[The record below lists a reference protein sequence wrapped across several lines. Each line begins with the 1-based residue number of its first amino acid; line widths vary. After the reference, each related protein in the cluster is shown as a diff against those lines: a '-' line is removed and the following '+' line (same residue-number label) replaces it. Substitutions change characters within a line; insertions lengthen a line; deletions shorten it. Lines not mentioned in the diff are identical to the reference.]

1 MQQKRRRK
9 YGKINYSHDSGA
21 SRNWPLFTG
30 YSRCRD
36 RQIPIDPETNQMAKG
51 IVAQTARAMENVLA
65 ILKASGSSSEKI
77 LKCCL
82 YIRNMQD
89 FDLINEAYASFF
101 PGDPPARVVVE
112 VSKLPKNADIEID
125 ALAII

>member
-1 MQQKRRRK
+1 MEKSTIHTTAAPAAI
-9 YGKINYSHDSGA
+9 GPYSQGTVGAGIVTVSGQ
-21 SRNWPLFTG
+21 L
-30 YSRCRD
+30 
-36 RQIPIDPETNQMAKG
+36 PIDPETNQMAKG

>member
-1 MQQKRRRK
+1 MEKSTIHTTAAPAAI
-9 YGKINYSHDSGA
+9 GPYSQGTVGAGIVTVSG
-21 SRNWPLFTG
+21 
-30 YSRCRD
+30 
-36 RQIPIDPETNQMAKG
+36 QIPIDPETNQMAKG

>member
-1 MQQKRRRK
+1 MEKSTIHTTAAPAAI
-9 YGKINYSHDSGA
+9 GPYSQGTVGAGIVTVSG
-21 SRNWPLFTG
+21 
-30 YSRCRD
+30 
-36 RQIPIDPETNQMAKG
+36 QIPIDPETNQMAKG

-101 PGDPPARVVVE
+101 RGDPPARVVVE

>member
-1 MQQKRRRK
+1 MEKSTIHTTAAPAAI
-9 YGKINYSHDSGA
+9 GPYSQGTVGA
-21 SRNWPLFTG
+21 GIVTVAG
-30 YSRCRD
+30 
-36 RQIPIDPETNQMAKG
+36 QIPIDPETNQMAKG

>member
-1 MQQKRRRK
+1 MEKSTIHTTAAPAAIGPNSQ
-9 YGKINYSHDSGA
+9 GTVGAGIVTVSGQ
-21 SRNWPLFTG
+21 L
-30 YSRCRD
+30 
-36 RQIPIDPETNQMAKG
+36 PIDPETNQMAKG

>member
-1 MQQKRRRK
+1 MEKSTIHTTAAPAAI
-9 YGKINYSHDSGA
+9 GPYSQGTVGAGIVTVSGQ
-21 SRNWPLFTG
+21 L
-30 YSRCRD
+30 
-36 RQIPIDPETNQMAKG
+36 PIDPETNQMAKG

-101 PGDPPARVVVE
+101 PGDPPARFVVE